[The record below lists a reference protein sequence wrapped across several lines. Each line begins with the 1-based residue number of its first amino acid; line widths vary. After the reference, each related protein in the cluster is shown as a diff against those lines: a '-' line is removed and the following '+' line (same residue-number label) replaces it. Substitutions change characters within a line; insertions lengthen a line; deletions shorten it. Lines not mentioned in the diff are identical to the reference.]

1 MAGRLATV
9 AVPGSLVAAVA
20 SASGGYFPRTWGA
33 VLLVEAIVVA
43 AAALLADRVE
53 PDRRAL
59 ALVGSLAGLAAW
71 QAISGSWSVAP
82 DAAPLEAER
91 TLVYAAAAA
100 AAFLTVPR
108 SRAGDLLLGVLGG
121 AAVAT
126 SVGLLEH
133 VVGSG
138 APNGRL
144 EPPVGYA
151 NATGILATTTILLG
165 LGLAATEPRWRA
177 ALGAGVAVPATAA
190 LYLSLSRGSLVVASL
205 GLVVLLATSRSGGV
219 SRILLAGIPC
229 AVSVVVARTG
239 SFGDPGF
246 SGGEAAS
253 LLVLALL
260 TVAAA
265 LVLLRPPAIRLP
277 PPPRSAVA
285 AVAALAA
292 VAIVVVGVRE
302 VREVRAAPALQ
313 QGAPDRLLSTSTS
326 SRGDYWGV
334 ALAMVGREPFLGEG
348 AGSYERA
355 WIRERPAL
363 LYAKD
368 AHNGYLETL
377 AELGPVGLVLLVAA
391 LGVPLLAVRRIVRDV
406 TGRAALAAYVALL
419 LHLVLDWDL
428 EIPAVTLCAVLLGVV
443 LVRLAGS
450 GASAEIRGVARAAV
464 LASAAA
470 LAVVATVAHAG
481 NGATADA
488 HEALDRGDAAAAR
501 QAAERARRFTPW
513 SAEPWRLLGEAELA
527 AGRLRL
533 ARERLRRAAA
543 EDPGSRE
550 TWLALAFATSGD
562 ERARA
567 LQHVR
572 ALDPRSPEL
581 DAFDEPS
588 KG

>member
-9 AVPGSLVAAVA
+9 VVPGSLVALVA
-20 SASGGYFPRTWGA
+20 WASGGYFPRTWGA

-71 QAISGSWSVAP
+71 QAVSGSWSVAP

-91 TLVYAAAAA
+91 TLAYAGAAA

-108 SRAGDLLLGVLGG
+108 RRAGDLLLGVLGG
-121 AAVAT
+121 AALAT
-126 SVGLLEH
+126 TGGLLEH
-133 VVGSG
+133 VVASG
-138 APNGRL
+138 VPTGRL

-177 ALGAGVAVPATAA
+177 ALGAGVAVPATAV
-190 LYLSLSRGSLVVASL
+190 LYLSLSRGSLVVAAL
-205 GLVVLLATSRSGGV
+205 GLVVLLATSRSTGV
-219 SRILLAGIPC
+219 GRILLAGIPC
-229 AVSVVVARTG
+229 AVALVVARVG
-239 SFGDPGF
+239 SFGDPDF
-246 SGGEAAS
+246 SSGEAVS
-253 LLVLALL
+253 LLVLGVLA
-260 TVAAA
+260 VAAA
-265 LVLLRPPAIRLP
+265 AVLLRPPAIRLP
-277 PPPRSAVA
+277 RPPRSAVV

-292 VAIVVVGVRE
+292 VGIVVVGVRE

-334 ALAMVGREPFLGEG
+334 ALAMVGREPLLGEG

-377 AELGPVGLVLLVAA
+377 AELGPVGLALLVSA
-391 LGVPLLAVRRIVRDV
+391 LGIPLLAVRRSVGEA
-406 TGRAALAAYVALL
+406 TGRAALAAYAALL

-428 EIPAVTLCAVLLGVV
+428 EIPAVTLCTVLLGVV

-450 GASAEIRGVARAAV
+450 GASAELRGLARAAI
-464 LASAAA
+464 LAAAAA
-470 LAVVATVAHAG
+470 LAVVATIAHAG
-481 NGATADA
+481 NSASEDA
-488 HEALDRGDAAAAR
+488 HEALDRGDAVAAR
-501 QAAERARRFTPW
+501 RAAERARRFMPW

-527 AGRLRL
+527 AGRLPL
-533 ARERLRRAAA
+533 ARDRLRRAAA
-543 EDPGSRE
+543 EDPRSRD
-550 TWLALAFATSGD
+550 TWLALAFATQGD

-567 LQHVR
+567 LQQVR
-572 ALDPRSPEL
+572 ALDPLAPEL
-581 DAFDEPS
+581 DVFDEPS
-588 KG
+588 NG